1 MPRGAFRCVVDDRQS
16 SYRWAVLKARLI
28 FGALFIAA
36 LLLVFWVDSR
46 LDYIVLRGAWS
57 DLFGGRTYLPSGLAL
72 LGLSVCIIPFASWE
86 LTRILRANDV
96 RAHTW
101 LTCFAAELGLLLHF
115 AMPYSTDAATAVAIA
130 GTALVAMFLV
140 SLLYHSRERNVEG
153 VVAAAGGTMF
163 GMIYLGFMLGF
174 LLSIRR
180 WESAWLVLAIVFIT
194 KSCDIGAY
202 FTGRAIGR
210 HKLIPWLSPG
220 KTWEGLGGGVALSV
234 AVALLL
240 AWWGRTTDPV
250 IIDGRPAY
258 HHAFSALQ
266 AAFAGALLALVGQA
280 GDLIASLL
288 KRDAGIKD
296 SSSLLPGFGGV
307 LDVLDSPLLAG
318 PTAYWLLAFMH
329 R

>member
-1 MPRGAFRCVVDDRQS
+1 MALLRF
-16 SYRWAVLKARLI
+16 RLI
-28 FGALFIAA
+28 FGTIFIAG

-46 LDYIVLRGAWS
+46 LDYVVLSGASS

-72 LGLSVCIIPFASWE
+72 LALSVGLLPFASWE
-86 LTRILRANDV
+86 LTQILRANDV
-96 RAHTW
+96 RARTW

-115 AMPYSTDAATAVAIA
+115 AIPWSTDAAQAVAIV

-140 SLLYHSRERNVEG
+140 SLVYHSRERNVEG

-180 WESAWLVLAIVFIT
+180 WESAWVVLAIVLIT

-220 KTWEGLGGGVALSV
+220 KTWEGLFGGIVFSMGVAS
-234 AVALLL
+234 LL
-240 AWWGRTTDPV
+240 AWWGRSLEPV
-250 IIDGRPAY
+250 VIVGREAY
-258 HHAFSALQ
+258 DHSFSAGH
-266 AAFAGALLALVGQA
+266 AALAGALLAVVGQV
-280 GDLIASLL
+280 GDLMASLF
-288 KRDAGIKD
+288 KRDAGLKD
-296 SSSLLPGFGGV
+296 SSRLLPGFGGV

-318 PTAYWLLAFMH
+318 PAAYWLLAAIS
-329 R
+329 

>member
-1 MPRGAFRCVVDDRQS
+1 M
-16 SYRWAVLKARLI
+16 LKPRLI
-28 FGALFIAA
+28 FGTLFIAL

-46 LDYIVLRGAWS
+46 LDYVVLSGAWS
-57 DLFGGRTYLPSGLAL
+57 DLFGGRTYLPAGLAL
-72 LGLSVCIIPFASWE
+72 LALAVCIIPFASWE

-96 RAHTW
+96 RARTW

-115 AMPYSTDAATAVAIA
+115 AMPYSTDAAQAVAIV
-130 GTALVAMFLV
+130 GTSLVAMFLV
-140 SLLYHSRERNVEG
+140 SLFYHSRERRVEG

-180 WESAWLVLAIVFIT
+180 WESAWVVLAVVLIT

-220 KTWEGLGGGVALSV
+220 KTWEGLAGGVALSILV
-234 AVALLL
+234 ASLL
-240 AWWGRTTDPV
+240 AWWGRSIGPTMV
-250 IIDGRPAY
+250 GEGHFY
-258 HHAFSALQ
+258 EHAFTTGQ
-266 AAFAGALLALVGQA
+266 AVIAGACLSVVGQL

-288 KRDAGIKD
+288 KRDAGMKD
-296 SSSLLPGFGGV
+296 SSRLIPGMGGA

-318 PTAYWLLAFMH
+318 PVAYWLLTAMT
-329 R
+329 

>member
-220 KTWEGLGGGVALSV
+220 KTWEGLVGGIVVAALTGTGLAAASSYLPSPQDHLPWWMGTICGV
-234 AVALLL
+234 
-240 AWWGRTTDPV
+240 
-250 IIDGRPAY
+250 I
-258 HHAFSALQ
+258 F
-266 AAFAGALLALVGQA
+266 ALVGQF
-280 GDLIASLL
+280 GDLAMSLF
-288 KRDAGIKD
+288 KRGAGVKD
-296 SSSLLPGFGGV
+296 SSSILPGMGGV
-307 LDVLDSPLLAG
+307 LDVLDSPLMVA
-318 PTAYWLLAFMH
+318 PVAFWLLVVFW
-329 R
+329 

>member
-1 MPRGAFRCVVDDRQS
+1 MALLRF
-16 SYRWAVLKARLI
+16 RLI
-28 FGALFIAA
+28 FGTIFIAG

-46 LDYIVLRGAWS
+46 LDYVVLSGASS

-72 LGLSVCIIPFASWE
+72 LALSVGLLPFASWE
-86 LTRILRANDV
+86 LTQILRANDV
-96 RAHTW
+96 RARTW

-115 AMPYSTDAATAVAIA
+115 AIPWSTDAAQAVAMV

-140 SLLYHSRERNVEG
+140 SLVYHSRERNVEG

-180 WESAWLVLAIVFIT
+180 WESAWVVLAIVLIT

-220 KTWEGLGGGVALSV
+220 KTWEGLFGGIVFSMGVAS
-234 AVALLL
+234 LL
-240 AWWGRTTDPV
+240 AWWGRSLEPV
-250 IIDGRPAY
+250 VIVGREAY
-258 HHAFSALQ
+258 DHSFSAGH
-266 AAFAGALLALVGQA
+266 AALAGALLAVVGQV
-280 GDLIASLL
+280 GDLMASLF
-288 KRDAGIKD
+288 KRDAGLKD
-296 SSSLLPGFGGV
+296 SSRLLPGFGGV

-318 PTAYWLLAFMH
+318 PAAYWLLAAIS
-329 R
+329 